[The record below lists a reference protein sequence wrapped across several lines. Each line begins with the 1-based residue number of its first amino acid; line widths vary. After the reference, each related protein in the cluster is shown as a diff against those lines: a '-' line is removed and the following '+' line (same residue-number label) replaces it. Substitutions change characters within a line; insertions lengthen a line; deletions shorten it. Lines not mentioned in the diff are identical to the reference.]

1 MIFITEGQR
10 TRPLPSMPPGDAIFI
25 GCKGG
30 ANQCQV
36 VKQPRGS
43 ASSDSLMLG
52 CVNIMAASR
61 NLTSLCLM
69 PSDARGRKILEMV
82 KVEREELLGGRE
94 KPAPH
99 PNLHLRKRP
108 VQNSICVPLRIYVPS
123 VRTSCGNDSLDILGS
138 SSNLCNH

>member
-1 MIFITEGQR
+1 MSSCET
-10 TRPLPSMPPGDAIFI
+10 A
-25 GCKGG
+25 K
-30 ANQCQV
+30 
-36 VKQPRGS
+36 GS
-43 ASSDSLMLG
+43 ASSDSLTYLRLREYHG
-52 CVNIMAASR
+52 S
-61 NLTSLCLM
+61 LTQPYLFV
-69 PSDARGRKILEMV
+69 PYAFKGRKILEMV